1 MGVGTTRV
9 LERVMASRGLL
20 EKTPVRFEASE
31 GVDYG
36 GVLFLLPA
44 LTASGLLSY
53 RQHYHSLSG
62 YYDLDS
68 IILSLAFMYLC
79 RIKNPEQLKHISPG
93 EFGKLL
99 GLDRIPEAKKLREKI
114 HRISD
119 QKQAESWNRSLAQ
132 QWVEDEDCTFYYI
145 DGHVK
150 VYSGNKANL
159 GKKHIARLK
168 LCLPGIT
175 EFWVNNGSGLPYFVV
190 TGEVNEKMQEMITT
204 KILPELFENVAIK
217 VSEQELEANPEL
229 PRFTLVF
236 DREVSSPKFF
246 GELWTKYR
254 VAVVTYKK
262 NVKDKWPA
270 TDFEEHI
277 AEIDANEVKMKLC
290 EKNIEMDGVSMREI
304 RKENTD
310 QHQTSIITTNMMLA
324 TIMVAI
330 KMFTRW
336 TQENFFKYL
345 RADYDLDKIV
355 HYVTNEINK
364 DFKVV
369 NPTYRKLTYQIKKTA
384 EKISRRKAKL
394 FDLINQNIKED
405 VDKTPENINKQ
416 SQLTEE
422 IETLENQQEDL
433 SLQRKEHPYKITIAE
448 MQEEIRYNKLD
459 IESKLL
465 QNIIKMICYRAETS
479 FSILL
484 AVDYKKKTN
493 EMRALTKS
501 LINTKANII
510 PDYAKQTLTVQLYSL
525 SCPRDNKAAK
535 QICETLNQSQ
545 TKFPGTELVLI
556 YEIATG

>member
-1 MGVGTTRV
+1 
-9 LERVMASRGLL
+9 MASRGLL